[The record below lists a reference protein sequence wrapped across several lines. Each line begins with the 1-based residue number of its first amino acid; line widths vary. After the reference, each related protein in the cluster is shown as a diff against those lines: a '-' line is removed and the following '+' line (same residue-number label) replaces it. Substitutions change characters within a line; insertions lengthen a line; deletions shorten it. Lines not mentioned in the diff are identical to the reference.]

1 MVIVGLEE
9 DFRFA
14 VCHESISG
22 IKLDSQADINF
33 IFFNIE
39 TSQPE
44 NSMATCYSNH
54 MENYLGYVER
64 EKLRDEEAVRVNKA
78 RGMLCEDFMDR
89 VYLFMSD
96 LCELQEGDGL
106 DSLPHGELYF
116 NEKEMRQ
123 LASISRLCD
132 PSATPQEILNSL
144 EAVVPNFRFKVEG
157 VWHYPTAEY
166 IDWVR
171 YEKECVPGT
180 LRGIYA
186 DALAEILPEE
196 DLREMEERREDVK
209 SLVRGRK
216 LKGKMG
222 KATLRNLPSV

>member
-1 MVIVGLEE
+1 
-9 DFRFA
+9 
-14 VCHESISG
+14 
-22 IKLDSQADINF
+22 
-33 IFFNIE
+33 
-39 TSQPE
+39 
-44 NSMATCYSNH
+44 

-64 EKLRDEEAVRVNKA
+64 EKLRDEEAVRVKKA
-78 RGMLCEDFMDR
+78 RGMLWEDFMDR

-116 NEKEMRQ
+116 NEKETRQ
-123 LASISRLCD
+123 LASISRLGD
-132 PSATPQEILNSL
+132 PTATPQEILNSL
-144 EAVVPNFRFKVEG
+144 EAVVPKFRFKVEG

-171 YEKECVPGT
+171 YEKECVHGT

-196 DLREMEERREDVK
+196 DLREMEERREAEKKAAADKAKAEKRKECRERKKAQGGNGKSNSDQESSECLDVK
-209 SLVRGRK
+209 PAN
-216 LKGKMG
+216 KGKKR
-222 KATLRNLPSV
+222 KASDSIEEN

>member
-1 MVIVGLEE
+1 
-9 DFRFA
+9 
-14 VCHESISG
+14 
-22 IKLDSQADINF
+22 
-33 IFFNIE
+33 
-39 TSQPE
+39 
-44 NSMATCYSNH
+44 MATCYSNH
-54 MENYLGYVER
+54 MENYLGYAER

-78 RGMLCEDFMDR
+78 RRMLWEDFMDR

-96 LCELQEGDGL
+96 LCQLQEGDGL

-171 YEKECVPGT
+171 YDKECVPGT
-180 LRGIYA
+180 LRGIHA

-196 DLREMEERREDVK
+196 DLREMEERREAEKKAAADKAKAERRKESRERKKAQGENGKSNSEESSECLDVK
-209 SLVRGRK
+209 PAN
-216 LKGKMG
+216 KGKKR
-222 KATLRNLPSV
+222 KASDSIEER